1 MTEQAAPSAADE
13 LELLKDRARTLG
25 IPFTN
30 NIRLDTLRQR
40 VQAKLD
46 GSADDATEDATAD
59 EAEAEAAAPKER
71 RKTKAEIEQ
80 ETRTRLNA
88 ECMKLVRCKVH
99 CLNPMKNDLQ
109 GEFFTVANKY
119 IGTVTRLVPFG
130 LDWHIE
136 QVLFDD
142 LKARQ
147 YQHVASREKDG
158 KISITARLVPE
169 FNIEVLEPLTADELA
184 ELALKQAAAER
195 VGV

>member
-13 LELLKDRARTLG
+13 LELLKERARTLG
-25 IPFTN
+25 VPFTN

-46 GSADDATEDATAD
+46 GSDAEADADAAD
-59 EAEAEAAAPKER
+59 EPEAAPKAPAAR

-80 ETRTRLNA
+80 EVRTTLN
-88 ECMKLVRCKVH
+88 ETCMKLVRCRVH
-99 CLNPMKNDLQ
+99 CLNPMKNDLT
-109 GEFFTVANKY
+109 GEFFTVANKF
-119 IGTVTRLVPFG
+119 IGTVTRFIPFG

-147 YQHVASREKDG
+147 YQHVASREKNG
-158 KISITARLVPE
+158 KIDIIARLVPE
-169 FNIEVLEPLTADELA
+169 YNIETLDALTEDELA